1 MEERGEGG
9 EGGNRGK
16 AAGKGNIGIRIL
28 LNTKKKNT
36 ADFLLFNSKNRWQK
50 KKKETKVIF
59 VKVFVKGKKDFFKA
73 QVAVG

>member
-1 MEERGEGG
+1 M
-9 EGGNRGK
+9 
-16 AAGKGNIGIRIL
+16 A
-28 LNTKKKNT
+28 
-36 ADFLLFNSKNRWQK
+36 K